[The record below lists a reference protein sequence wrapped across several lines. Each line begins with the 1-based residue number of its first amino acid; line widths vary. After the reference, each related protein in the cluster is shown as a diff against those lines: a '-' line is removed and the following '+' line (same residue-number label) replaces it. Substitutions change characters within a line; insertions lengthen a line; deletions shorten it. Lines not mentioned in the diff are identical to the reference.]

1 MTFEGY
7 AAVFNS
13 PSEPLPFIE
22 RSAPGAFK
30 RSIESR
36 NDIKMLWN
44 HDTGMIL
51 GSSRA
56 GTLKLYEDERGLKVR
71 AELPNTSAGRD
82 AAELLRRGDVD
93 SMSFGFSV
101 PSGGDEWSADGSERT
116 LKSVRLHEVSIVAFP
131 AYSGTAGTT
140 SVRGIDKVAE
150 RAEID
155 PDALADAMLKLEE
168 GGELSEEEGRLLS
181 QAVSSSTVKS
191 ESQEAQGDLAMLEL
205 KKKKLSLLKNGN

>member
-1 MTFEGY
+1 
-7 AAVFNS
+7 
-13 PSEPLPFIE
+13 
-22 RSAPGAFK
+22 
-30 RSIESR
+30 
-36 NDIKMLWN
+36 
-44 HDTGMIL
+44 
-51 GSSRA
+51 
-56 GTLKLYEDERGLKVR
+56 
-71 AELPNTSAGRD
+71 
-82 AAELLRRGDVD
+82 
-93 SMSFGFSV
+93 
-101 PSGGDEWSADGSERT
+101 
-116 LKSVRLHEVSIVAFP
+116 LHEVSIVAFP